1 MGIFDFFKKKTDV
14 EEYYEK
20 REKEKKKENMRH
32 SEFSGYTEIKDNKIT
47 GLEKIP
53 LNTEGLNEI
62 LRGNYNKIEKIKLV
76 REKTGM
82 SLKDAKETVERSEK
96 GIFPA
101 EKNYTETVKEPV
113 DNTLVLNEVLNSSMS
128 IIEKIKRVR
137 EITGLG
143 LKDAKELVE
152 KHER

>member
-1 MGIFDFFKKKTDV
+1 
-14 EEYYEK
+14 
-20 REKEKKKENMRH
+20 
-32 SEFSGYTEIKDNKIT
+32 
-47 GLEKIP
+47 
-53 LNTEGLNEI
+53 
-62 LRGNYNKIEKIKLV
+62 
-76 REKTGM
+76 M

-113 DNTLVLNEVLNSSMS
+113 DNTLALNEVLNSSMS